1 MLIIELKKL
10 VVLCQYKLYMKAT
23 TSFYSVIQQRQM
35 HYFFLL
41 FFCNL
46 KEKVHIGRIT
56 NSKKNYLCVK

>member
-1 MLIIELKKL
+1 MPIQVIYETDHIFLLRDSTMSNALI
-10 VVLCQYKLYMKAT
+10 
-23 TSFYSVIQQRQM
+23 
-35 HYFFLL
+35 FLL